1 LPTGIYPYKVPL
13 GKRDLQQEE
22 IDTMILAGDIGGT
35 KTVIAQ
41 YDASDGTL
49 RQLRTAHFKSRDY
62 PSLEVILAAY
72 LKESPGLSLRAGCF
86 GVAGP
91 VIDGKCHTTNLPW
104 EVDEQSLARGIDTPR
119 VKLLND
125 LEAAAYGMLHLSAKE
140 LCVLNPGSRPG
151 RRGHVAVI
159 AAGTG
164 LGEAMLYWDGQRHHP
179 LASEGGH
186 ADFAPRTDQEIELLR
201 YLRAQ
206 LGGHISLERVLSG
219 PGFYH
224 VYCFLRDRGY
234 AAEPPWLAEKLRGA
248 DPNPLITQLGLAG
261 EVPLC
266 VATLELFS
274 TLYGAEAGNLAL
286 KCVATGGVFV
296 GGGIAPKI
304 LPALQSGGF
313 MRGFTEKGRLSELLK
328 TMEVSV
334 AMNPAAPLIGA
345 AHYALQ
351 L

>member
-1 LPTGIYPYKVPL
+1 
-13 GKRDLQQEE
+13 
-22 IDTMILAGDIGGT
+22 
-35 KTVIAQ
+35 
-41 YDASDGTL
+41 
-49 RQLRTAHFKSRDY
+49 
-62 PSLEVILAAY
+62 
-72 LKESPGLSLRAGCF
+72 
-86 GVAGP
+86 
-91 VIDGKCHTTNLPW
+91 
-104 EVDEQSLARGIDTPR
+104 
-119 VKLLND
+119 
-125 LEAAAYGMLHLSAKE
+125 MLHLSSDE

-151 RRGHVAVI
+151 RKGHVAVI

-201 YLRAQ
+201 YLRAKV
-206 LGGHISLERVLSG
+206 GGHISFERVLSG
-219 PGFYH
+219 PGFH
-224 VYCFLRDRGY
+224 NVYCFLRDSGY
-234 AAEPPWLAEKLRGA
+234 APEPPWLAEKLRTG
-248 DPNPLITQLGLAG
+248 DPNPIITQVGLTG
-261 EVPLC
+261 KEPLC

-304 LPALQSGGF
+304 LPVLQGGSF
-313 MRGFTEKGRLSELLK
+313 MRGFTDKGRFAELLK
-328 TMEVSV
+328 SIEVSV
-334 AMNPAAPLIGA
+334 ALNPAAPLIGA

>member
-1 LPTGIYPYKVPL
+1 
-13 GKRDLQQEE
+13 
-22 IDTMILAGDIGGT
+22 MILAGDIGGT

-41 YDASDGTL
+41 YDSSGETL
-49 RQLRTAHFKSRDY
+49 RQLRIAQFRSRDY
-62 PSLEVILAAY
+62 PSLEVILAAF
-72 LKESPGLSLRAGCF
+72 LKESPGVSLRAASF

-104 EVDEQSLARGIDTPR
+104 LVDELALARAIGSPR

-125 LEAAAYGMLHLSAKE
+125 LEAAAYGMLHLSPEE
-140 LCVLNPGSRPG
+140 LCILNPGSRPE

-206 LGGHISLERVLSG
+206 LGGHISFERVLSG

-224 VYCFLRDRGY
+224 VYCFLRDSGY
-234 AAEPPWLAEKLRGA
+234 APEPPWLTEKLQGA

-261 EVPLC
+261 QVPLC
-266 VATLELFS
+266 VATLDLFS
-274 TLYGAEAGNLAL
+274 SIYGAEAGNLAL

-304 LPALQSGGF
+304 LPALKSGGF
-313 MRGFTEKGRLSELLK
+313 MRGFAEKGRLSELLT

-334 AMNPAAPLIGA
+334 ALNPAAPLIGA
-345 AHYALQ
+345 AHYAMHL
-351 L
+351 